1 MINENTSQGDDE
13 MSQSENS
20 PGLTQKQQ
28 QPPAF
33 RQTRE
38 QLVPDDDLSSSSSD
52 DDDDDDKLL
61 EGGDPG
67 SYSDGTSSSYQSQ
80 MEQSRVGYPAQGY
93 YQQHPY

>member
-13 MSQSENS
+13 MSPSENS
-20 PGLTQKQQ
+20 PGLAQKQQ
-28 QPPAF
+28 QQPAF

-67 SYSDGTSSSYQSQ
+67 SYSDGTSSSYQS
-80 MEQSRVGYPAQGY
+80 
-93 YQQHPY
+93 